1 MKWYIKTFDEL
12 SNEELYAILKLRVN
26 VFVVEQDCPYPE
38 LDDYDQASIHYFFK
52 IGNEIAANVRIVPAG
67 TKYPVASIGRVVV
80 NPTFRGNGYG
90 REIMRKA
97 IDYTA
102 TVLAEPRIK
111 IQGQEY
117 LERFYT
123 ELGFRKVSDSYLE
136 DGIPHVDM
144 IWDVLETEGE
154 SMN

>member
-1 MKWYIKTFDEL
+1 MEWYIKTFGEL
-12 SNEELYAILKLRVN
+12 SNEELYAILKLRVE

-38 LDDYDQASIHYFFK
+38 LDDYDQASVHYFLK
-52 IGNEIAANVRIVPAG
+52 VNNEIAANVRIVPAG
-67 TKYPVASIGRVVV
+67 TKYSEASIGRVVV
-80 NPTFRGNGYG
+80 NPTFRGCGYG
-90 REIMRKA
+90 QEIMRKA

-123 ELGFRKVSDSYLE
+123 ELGFKKISESYLE
-136 DGIPHVDM
+136 DGIPHIDM
-144 IWDVLETEGE
+144 IWERG
-154 SMN
+154 